1 MRILEEYLS
10 VLSYATSFSVRK
22 SVLII
27 WRWDCYQLTDL
38 TSNFFRNQPDQ
49 PIPPPLCDF
58 HRKQGRRRLPTCSQN
73 YTKEKKLPI
82 NPLDV
87 HAQDTILLFLYYYVF
102 LMSFLN
108 YIFKCF
114 ISHVFEFN
122 KAMSFKKMHFRT
134 KRCTFLSNTT
144 VAALFRVN
152 Y

>member
-1 MRILEEYLS
+1 MRILEEYLSVLSYATSFSVRKSVLIIWRWDLS

-114 ISHVFEFN
+114 YQPCF
-122 KAMSFKKMHFRT
+122 
-134 KRCTFLSNTT
+134 
-144 VAALFRVN
+144 
-152 Y
+152 